1 MVVSW
6 AQNLVKKI
14 PDGADEYSP
23 DDDDLSQSL
32 DDLLGGDESIPTTEV
47 DGFFD
52 ALDNPNAYF
61 EASIP

>member
-1 MVVSW
+1 M
-6 AQNLVKKI
+6 
-14 PDGADEYSP
+14 
-23 DDDDLSQSL
+23 